1 MPRLVKPG
9 DSAWNEAASIA
20 QMVFGSG
27 VNLALIHH
35 LVGRVEPATRA
46 QLAEELTEFSPATLS
61 KAVGVLA
68 QAGVLEKTPVLGVAT
83 GRLNHAFSANAPR
96 IEALLGSL
104 RLYVLG
110 AGT

>member
-9 DSAWNEAASIA
+9 DSAWNEAVSIA
-20 QMVFGSG
+20 QMVFSSG

-35 LVGRVEPATRA
+35 LAGRGEAATRA
-46 QLAEELTEFSPATLS
+46 QLAGELTEFSPATLS

-68 QAGVLEKTPVLGVAT
+68 QAGVLEKTPVLGAAT
-83 GRLNHAFSANAPR
+83 GRLNHAFSANVPR

-104 RLYVLG
+104 RLYALG
-110 AGT
+110 AES